1 MTKFCSALYLENL
14 LRNIF
19 AKLNLRGGVSCMPA
33 ALLFSYILLIHSLL
47 WGVHNSCENNFP
59 TYNIVK
65 NLKWDRYKRK
75 NPYVIIEGEMASEG

>member
-1 MTKFCSALYLENL
+1 MQKRHLGF
-14 LRNIF
+14 
-19 AKLNLRGGVSCMPA
+19 KLVVA
-33 ALLFSYILLIHSLL
+33 VFSYILLIHTCSLL